1 MGTAEELHEFIDT
14 AHEHGIRV
22 VFDVVMNHS
31 GYPDGYTI
39 AEYYG
44 ADSPLLNSGWQKTY
58 FGMDESSLSYEYDY
72 SSLKGENGILK
83 YGDTWNSSWFTT
95 DWQRM
100 VQGRYGSGYTEQE
113 GASLTACSGGLP
125 DFKTESGSQL
135 GIPDILSKKWSKEGR
150 LSEKTKETQAMLSA
164 CGYGSTATVK
174 QYLVAWLANW
184 VREYGVDGYRCD
196 TAKHVEIDCWAELK
210 SQCVKALNE
219 WRKNNSDKECS
230 KWTDDFWMTGEVFDQ
245 GLSMNYGGTDYT
257 QGFDSLINFAFKGK
271 EETSGSNLEAIFSE
285 YANYARSSEKGDP
298 LSYISSHD
306 KGTALL
312 LLPGGVQT
320 YYGDE
325 SGRGSKGSTDEQEW
339 RSNMNWSGMNK
350 EILSNWQKVGRF
362 RRGHISVGAGTHKKL
377 ADSPYTFSRTYKGKA
392 TIGATKE
399 TAYEDS
405 VVVSL
410 PGKAGTYDI
419 TVGSAFT
426 DGTEVTDE
434 YSGETYTVSGGKV
447 SGVKCD
453 SNGVILLGIPAETTP
468 KAKVSATVTD
478 GTMED
483 GVYTSDE
490 ITVTLKTDSVSDAA
504 YAINDGEKVK
514 FDGTATVTF
523 GADTAYDEET
533 TIKVTGTSTLDKS
546 EVSKTFTYKRS
557 SEPTIG
563 VSATGLYIRVNKADF
578 DKAPQIYVYSAD
590 AAQTEISAAW
600 PGDEMKLDGDYY
612 VYSND
617 KITSQVRAIIHS
629 YIASKTDS
637 PAWRSVPDMKDPDPV
652 EGAVELDKSTSTFK
666 KIQIASE
673 TDETGKVT
681 IKFVDESDKELK
693 TIYRSGKVGDSYSFK
708 VPTSLTKPTGY
719 DVNSDQDTVV
729 KGTFEAKEAT
739 VTIKCHKSTE
749 PEATATPKPTAEPTA
764 EPTAK
769 PTAEP
774 TAEPTEVPTATPN
787 PVSVEMKKITPSG
800 KRYVGEKIK
809 FTASGT
815 SSSGSCKY
823 QFIIENEQDVTV
835 GSRKYSVSN
844 SYTWKADAAG
854 TYKVLVFVKDTKT
867 MDVASIEETVVV
879 SKAPKLKVKSFSVKR
894 TKKLTYKISGAA
906 KAGTKRSYQYKF
918 AIKYNGKTT
927 VKKAF
932 SSAKTKTIKL
942 TKAGTYTFIMYIKDS
957 SGKTITKSKKV
968 KVK

>member
-1 MGTAEELHEFIDT
+1 MHESHSFRCRQDRSRGAVLRKAGYDLT
-14 AHEHGIRV
+14 FV
-22 VFDVVMNHS
+22 DVSKQLVDSINKEQR
-31 GYPDGYTI
+31 YTI
-39 AEYYG
+39 H
-44 ADSPLLNSGWQKTY
+44 
-58 FGMDESSLSYEYDY
+58 
-72 SSLKGENGILK
+72 IL
-83 YGDTWNSSWFTT
+83 
-95 DWQRM
+95 
-100 VQGRYGSGYTEQE
+100 
-113 GASLTACSGGLP
+113 
-125 DFKTESGSQL
+125 
-135 GIPDILSKKWSKEGR
+135 
-150 LSEKTKETQAMLSA
+150 
-164 CGYGSTATVK
+164 
-174 QYLVAWLANW
+174 
-184 VREYGVDGYRCD
+184 
-196 TAKHVEIDCWAELK
+196 
-210 SQCVKALNE
+210 
-219 WRKNNSDKECS
+219 
-230 KWTDDFWMTGEVFDQ
+230 
-245 GLSMNYGGTDYT
+245 
-257 QGFDSLINFAFKGK
+257 
-271 EETSGSNLEAIFSE
+271 
-285 YANYARSSEKGDP
+285 
-298 LSYISSHD
+298 
-306 KGTALL
+306 
-312 LLPGGVQT
+312 
-320 YYGDE
+320 E